1 MPVHIDE
8 YQIRPRHV
16 PPAVLI
22 ALAGMVLCFGGVLTI
37 ALPWSFLDLMAAP
50 KLRSSSLLQM
60 LWFASLAVLSFLILI
75 RWCVIQCLAFQADFR
90 MSRERVKDP
99 PVWPNVSI
107 LVPAYQEAQN
117 IESALRSLME
127 LDYPSYEVIVVD
139 DGSSDATFDKAQKF
153 SGSFGRGTVRVLR
166 KGNGGKW
173 SALNLAFQHA
183 RGDLILCIDA
193 DSRLSWDALKVLV
206 RHMSDPRIVAAC
218 GQVTVRNRVNLLTNL
233 QALEYVISNGGLRT
247 AQSQLGSVLVVP
259 GPIGLYR
266 RSILKQIA
274 ERAGKTAESLCPGES
289 AGPLSGET
297 FAEDFQLSLTAL
309 ALDGRIVYEPRAIAY
324 TRAPDKV
331 LQLINQ
337 RYRWLRGSMQVLD
350 IYRTKLRALSS
361 ASTRKRL
368 DAILNGL
375 YVVDIYL
382 LPLISFLVLIGFL
395 ITIAGAEQLG
405 TVLLWVMSIWLLNLM
420 SATYYILSQEDDLS
434 LLMVVPALDLYQ
446 WLLINS
452 AWMVAAV
459 DQLRKSKMRW

>member
-1 MPVHIDE
+1 
-8 YQIRPRHV
+8 
-16 PPAVLI
+16 
-22 ALAGMVLCFGGVLTI
+22 
-37 ALPWSFLDLMAAP
+37 
-50 KLRSSSLLQM
+50 
-60 LWFASLAVLSFLILI
+60 LS
-75 RWCVIQCLAFQADFR
+75 D
-90 MSRERVKDP
+90 
-99 PVWPNVSI
+99 
-107 LVPAYQEAQN
+107 
-117 IESALRSLME
+117 
-127 LDYPSYEVIVVD
+127 
-139 DGSSDATFDKAQKF
+139 
-153 SGSFGRGTVRVLR
+153 
-166 KGNGGKW
+166 
-173 SALNLAFQHA
+173 
-183 RGDLILCIDA
+183 
-193 DSRLSWDALKVLV
+193 
-206 RHMSDPRIVAAC
+206 
-218 GQVTVRNRVNLLTNL
+218 
-233 QALEYVISNGGLRT
+233 
-247 AQSQLGSVLVVP
+247 
-259 GPIGLYR
+259 
-266 RSILKQIA
+266 
-274 ERAGKTAESLCPGES
+274 
-289 AGPLSGET
+289 ET